1 MEFKPPPLIVEA
13 GAFYRQPLPPFP
25 VVALT
30 LEVSIKVQLTMGFGF
45 DATGVHAL
53 IADGFEGAKSAENW
67 GRLFALYLS
76 VKGRGGLPQY
86 ELMLYPIQ
94 AESSRTGS
102 TLSIAPLGR
111 PTSLPLTPQRYVMF
125 CGGFALV

>member
-30 LEVSIKVQLTMGFGF
+30 LDVSIKVVLTMGFGF

-67 GRLFALYLS
+67 GMPSAMVESVRVNVLVAALN
-76 VKGRGGLPQY
+76 
-86 ELMLYPIQ
+86 
-94 AESSRTGS
+94 
-102 TLSIAPLGR
+102 
-111 PTSLPLTPQRYVMF
+111 
-125 CGGFALV
+125 